1 MKAIY
6 QPDVQLLMDSIN
18 NQILSVQKELTEE
31 FDRKLTQRTGHL
43 KKALTELYRKNTPT
57 GYELTELEQIE
68 LQEMNNEQ

>member
-1 MKAIY
+1 MKPIY